1 MQRRRKKRGPNW
13 RGTRNVEVERGAAGS
28 FGITIS
34 GQKPC
39 ILSSIAENSPAH
51 LAGLRAGDF
60 LISINGLNVSKL
72 QHEIIVQL
80 INNANPKIWMSIA
93 ENFYKSDSSDDDTP
107 LTPGGGGRSYSG
119 ELAQRMRP
127 KYSGNKLKGDD
138 LLNCTLVGHRVLI
151 PFYSHSSIPT
161 YPTTAPAAQR
171 KQLRNANAE
180 Q

>member
-1 MQRRRKKRGPNW
+1 MQRRRKKRCPNW

-39 ILSSIAENSPAH
+39 ILSSIAKNSPAD

-80 INNANPKIWMSIA
+80 INNAHPKIWMSIA
-93 ENFYKSDSSDDDTP
+93 DNYYKSDSSDDES
-107 LTPGGGGRSYSG
+107 GRVLPSSD
-119 ELAQRMRP
+119 LSQRMRP
-127 KYSGNKLKGDD
+127 KYSGNKLKG
-138 LLNCTLVGHRVLI
+138 N
-151 PFYSHSSIPT
+151 SIIFIIR
-161 YPTTAPAAQR
+161 Q
-171 KQLRNANAE
+171 Q
-180 Q
+180 